1 LVKILIM
8 HKRHPAL
15 ASMLNANLNNPVQ
28 KVRDEIKRSFD
39 TWSEMRRKMPRLT
52 VRKLRQGIVYQQ
64 LFMNEGR
71 MIYTPY
77 SMGVTTYYRATV
89 QADHRSPLFA
99 AQRREFDFLW
109 EQSADRRPQ
118 AARRSPTSRPKRPT
132 RVSSQ
137 RTRSRAGA

>member
-1 LVKILIM
+1 
-8 HKRHPAL
+8 
-15 ASMLNANLNNPVQ
+15 
-28 KVRDEIKRSFD
+28 
-39 TWSEMRRKMPRLT
+39 MRRKMPRLT

-77 SMGVTTYYRATV
+77 SMWVTTYYSATV

-109 EQSADRRPQ
+109 EQSADRRP
-118 AARRSPTSRPKRPT
+118 KRPDVP
-132 RVSSQ
+132 RPAVLSVQ
-137 RTRSRAGA
+137 PACPRSELDHVQALDP